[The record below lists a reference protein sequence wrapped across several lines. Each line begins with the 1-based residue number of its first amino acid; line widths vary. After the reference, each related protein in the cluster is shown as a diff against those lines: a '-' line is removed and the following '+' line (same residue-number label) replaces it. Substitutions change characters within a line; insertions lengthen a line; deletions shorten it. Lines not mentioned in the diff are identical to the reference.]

1 MKPKTAETVLQLIAG
16 NADSSHNGY
25 RIYENTDL
33 FCRQVL
39 RKVKKNYIYDNHQ
52 KILRV
57 SCGFDIET
65 TKQDERAYMYHWQFV
80 MNDNVLTGRKWPEF
94 IALINQL
101 NTWCSWQK
109 CIIIIWV
116 ANLGHE
122 FAFMGRRFA
131 WKNIF
136 AVDSHQPLKALTG
149 RCEFRECLTIS
160 GKGGLA
166 NLAKNYTRTQ
176 KAKNDLDYDT
186 PRNSMTELTET
197 ERGYCYADVEILSEW
212 ADYIFTNYPD
222 KGLAI
227 PMTASGI
234 VRSQI
239 RKAAEETGHIE
250 DIRKAVT
257 SLYPDRDLYNFIMR
271 YLFRGGYT
279 HACAWWC
286 YVPYDNIIGA
296 DFTSSYPAVMIS
308 PECYYPVTP
317 FVETDLE
324 CDGHTVT
331 DPRLQERCCWFIADF
346 FDIERTMM
354 HTIESKHKIIDHT
367 GASFDNGRLIKAVQ
381 IRVALTELD
390 YETYTKFYK
399 WGSMRILRSWT
410 AFRGHLP
417 GYMLRPLMTA
427 YKQKARM
434 KAAGLDN
441 TTEYQNYKAVVNSF
455 YGCTVTRLKY
465 TVWKYN
471 QGEPFMLNGRLIGTG
486 DWYDESTAKTY
497 SQLISKQLLSPFFGI
512 YCTAWARKRLLDTVY
527 ALDWNQDMCSVL
539 YCDTDSIY
547 MLDTPRNRKII
558 EEYNA
563 HIYQVNA
570 IFEPEFFDLGAFD
583 WIGADKKTGEPG
595 HYRFKSL
602 GAKRYVKHKDGVTE
616 VTIAGLP
623 KGALEK
629 KLVRPFNDTGNCYI
643 AYRNPKKKEGMI
655 GWVDIDEL
663 FDTFNDGMLLTC
675 EESMKTRA
683 VYSPEPYE
691 DTIIDEQGNIE
702 VMHEESGVA
711 IVDTLFTLKIDE
723 IYAEMIEQYAEER
736 RMML

>member
-1 MKPKTAETVLQLIAG
+1 MKLKTAETVLQLIAG

-33 FCRQVL
+33 FCRHVL

-122 FAFMGRRFA
+122 FAFMGRRFT

-390 YETYTKFYK
+390 YETYRKYYK
-399 WGSMRILRSWT
+399 WGSMRVIRSWT

-547 MLDTPRNRKII
+547 MLDTERNRKII
-558 EEYNA
+558 EEYNT

-736 RMML
+736 RLMI

>member
-1 MKPKTAETVLQLIAG
+1 MKLKTAETVLQLIAG

-80 MNDNVLTGRKWPEF
+80 LNQNVLTGRKWDDF
-94 IALINQL
+94 TALIEQL

-122 FAFMGRRFA
+122 FAFMGRRFQ

-176 KAKNDLDYDT
+176 KAKDDLQYDI

-324 CDGHTVT
+324 CDGHEVT
-331 DPRLQERCCWFIADF
+331 DTRLQERCCWFIADF

-595 HYRFKSL
+595 HYRFKTL
-602 GAKRYVKHKDGVTE
+602 GAKRYIKHKDGVTE

-623 KGALEK
+623 KGSLEK

-643 AYRNPKKKEGMI
+643 AYRDAKHKTGMI

-691 DTIIDEQGNIE
+691 DTIIDEQGNVE

-736 RMML
+736 RLMI

>member
-1 MKPKTAETVLQLIAG
+1 MKLKTALTVLQQIAG

-33 FCRQVL
+33 FCRHVL

-122 FAFMGRRFA
+122 FAFMGRRFT

-390 YETYTKFYK
+390 YETYRKYYK
-399 WGSMRILRSWT
+399 WGSMRVIRSWT

-547 MLDTPRNRKII
+547 MLDTERNRKII
-558 EEYNA
+558 EEYNT

-736 RMML
+736 RLMI

>member
-1 MKPKTAETVLQLIAG
+1 MKLKAAETVLQQIAG
-16 NADSSHNGY
+16 TADSKHNGY
-25 RIYENTDL
+25 TIYEDTEV
-33 FCRQVL
+33 FCRRVL

-65 TKQDERAYMYHWQFV
+65 TKQDERAFMYHWQFV

-94 IALINQL
+94 ISLINQL

-122 FAFMGRRFA
+122 FAFMGRRFT

-176 KAKNDLDYDT
+176 KAKDDLQYDI
-186 PRNSMTELTET
+186 PRNSMTDLSET

-222 KGLAI
+222 KGLSI
-227 PMTASGI
+227 PMTAPGI
-234 VRSQI
+234 VKSQI
-239 RKAAEETGHIE
+239 KKAAEETGQIE

-324 CDGHTVT
+324 CDGHEVT
-331 DPRLQERCCWFIADF
+331 DPRLQEMCCWFIADF

-367 GASFDNGRLIKAVQ
+367 GASFDNGRLIGAVQ

-390 YETYTKFYK
+390 YETYRKYYK

-441 TTEYQNYKAVVNSF
+441 TTEYQNYKAIVNSF

-471 QGEPFMLNGRLIGTG
+471 QGEPFELNGRLIRTG

-558 EEYNA
+558 EDYNA

-602 GAKRYVKHKDGVTE
+602 GAKRYVKHKDGLTE

-736 RMML
+736 RLMI

>member
-1 MKPKTAETVLQLIAG
+1 MKLKAAETVLQQIAG
-16 NADSSHNGY
+16 TADSKHNGY
-25 RIYENTDL
+25 TIYEDTEV
-33 FCRQVL
+33 FCRRVL
-39 RKVKKNYIYDNHQ
+39 RKVKKKYIYDNHQ

-65 TKQDERAYMYHWQFV
+65 TKQDERAFMYHWQFV

-94 IALINQL
+94 ISLIDHL

-122 FAFMGRRFA
+122 FAFMGRRFT

-176 KAKNDLDYDT
+176 KAKNDLQYDI
-186 PRNSMTELTET
+186 PRNSMTDLTET

-222 KGLAI
+222 KGLSI

-239 RKAAEETGHIE
+239 KKAAEETGQIE
-250 DIRKAVT
+250 EIRKAVI

-286 YVPYDNIIGA
+286 YVPYDNIIGV

-324 CDGHTVT
+324 CDGHEVT
-331 DPRLQERCCWFIADF
+331 DIRLHEMCCWFIADF
-346 FDIERTMM
+346 FDIERTTM

-367 GASFDNGRLIKAVQ
+367 GASFDNGRLIGAVQ

-390 YETYTKFYK
+390 YETYQKYYK
-399 WGSMRILRSWT
+399 WGSMRIIRSWT

-441 TTEYQNYKAVVNSF
+441 TTEYQNYKAIVNSF

-471 QGEPFMLNGRLIGTG
+471 QGVPFELNGRLIRTG

-527 ALDWNQDMCSVL
+527 ELDWNQDMCSVL

-547 MLDTPRNRKII
+547 MLDTQRNRKII
-558 EEYNA
+558 EDYNA

-570 IFEPEFFDLGAFD
+570 AFEPEFFDLGAFD

-691 DTIIDEQGNIE
+691 DTIIDEQGNVD

>member
-1 MKPKTAETVLQLIAG
+1 MDPKTAETVLRSFTGIVRQ
-16 NADSSHNGY
+16 HNEY
-25 RIYENTDL
+25 NIYEDVDIFT
-33 FCRQVL
+33 RRVL
-39 RKVKKNYIYDNHQ
+39 RRVKKSYIYDNHQ

-65 TKQDERAYMYHWQFV
+65 TKQDERAFMYHWQFAL
-80 MNDNVLTGRKWPEF
+80 DKNVLTGRKWCEF
-94 IALINQL
+94 EKLIDHL
-101 NTWCSWQK
+101 NTWCGWQK
-109 CIIIIWV
+109 CTVIIWV

-136 AVDSHQPLKALTG
+136 AIDSHQPIKALTG

-166 NLAKNYTRTQ
+166 NLAKNFTHTQ
-176 KAKNDLDYDT
+176 KAKDDLQYDV
-186 PRNSMTELTET
+186 PRNSMTELTDI
-197 ERGYCYADVEILSEW
+197 ERGYCYCDVEILSEW

-222 KGLAI
+222 KGLRI
-227 PMTASGI
+227 PLTASGI

-239 RKAAEETGHIE
+239 QKEAEDTG
-250 DIRKAVT
+250 DIAGIREAINT
-257 SLYPDRDLYNFIMR
+257 LFPDKDIYNFVMR

-286 YVPYDNIIGA
+286 LVPYSGIIGA
-296 DFTSSYPAVMIS
+296 DFTSSYPAVMLS
-308 PECYYPVTP
+308 PECWYPVSP
-317 FVETDLE
+317 FVETDIE
-324 CDGHTVT
+324 CDGQYIT
-331 DPRLQERCCWFIADF
+331 DSRLKDRCMWFIADF
-346 FDIERTMM
+346 YGIERTLM
-354 HTIESKHKIIDHT
+354 HTIESKHKIIDHA
-367 GASFDNGRLIKAVQ
+367 GASFDNGRLISANF

-390 YETYTKFYK
+390 YETYLKYYT
-399 WGSMRILRSWT
+399 WTGMRILRGFT

-417 GYMLRPLMTA
+417 GYMLRPLMRA

-441 TTEYQNYKAVVNSF
+441 TTEYQNYKAIVNSF

-465 TVWKYN
+465 AQWKYN
-471 QGEPFMLNGRLIGTG
+471 QGEPFQLNGQTIGTG
-486 DWYDESTAKTY
+486 DWYEETSAKTY
-497 SQLISKQLLSPFFGI
+497 SQLITKQLLSPWWGI

-527 ALDWNQDMCSVL
+527 EIDNGQEMCTVL

-547 MLDTPRNRKII
+547 MLDTPRNRQII
-558 EEYNA
+558 EKYNE

-570 IFEPEFFDLGAFD
+570 IFDPEFFDLGAFD

-595 HYRFKSL
+595 HYLFKTL

-623 KGALEK
+623 KGSLEK

-643 AYRNPKKKEGMI
+643 AYRDAKHKKGML
-655 GWVDIDEL
+655 GWVDLDEL

-683 VYSPEPYE
+683 VYSPDPYE
-691 DTIIDEQGNIE
+691 DTIIDLQGNIE
-702 VMHEESGVA
+702 TMHEESGVA
-711 IVDTLFTLKIDE
+711 IVDTMFTLNIDD
-723 IYAEMIEQYAEER
+723 IYAELIEQYAEER
-736 RMML
+736 RMMI